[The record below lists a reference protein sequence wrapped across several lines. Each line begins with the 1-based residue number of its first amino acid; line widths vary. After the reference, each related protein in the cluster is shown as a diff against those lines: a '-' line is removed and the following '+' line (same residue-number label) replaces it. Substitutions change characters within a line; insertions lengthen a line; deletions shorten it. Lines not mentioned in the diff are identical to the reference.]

1 MIHDLDISLNIST
14 PISFLKMTPGP
25 IQVNYIYQK
34 AIEDIRELI
43 INSVLYISMIQTLH
57 LLWVICSTTL
67 FWLNSLQ
74 CMLSV
79 LNIRTIS
86 LRVHINTLS
95 PDIPLKKRLAMQHT
109 HNLRIISVKTSR
121 YWLNLASLHPIT
133 LLKAIIQ
140 QAHLFRDCI
149 YAQIYISQRNSLF
162 HFTNINNTV
171 K

>member
-1 MIHDLDISLNIST
+1 
-14 PISFLKMTPGP
+14 
-25 IQVNYIYQK
+25 
-34 AIEDIRELI
+34 
-43 INSVLYISMIQTLH
+43 MIQTLH
-57 LLWVICSTTL
+57 VVGYLQHNTILIEFTAVYAICPQHKDNL
-67 FWLNSLQ
+67 FASA
-74 CMLSV
+74 
-79 LNIRTIS
+79 
-86 LRVHINTLS
+86 HINTLS

-109 HNLRIISVKTSR
+109 HNLRIISVKISR